1 MEQRTTKINKRNV
14 DGILLLDKPINMT
27 SNHVL
32 QVVKRLFNAHKAGH
46 TGSLDP
52 LASGVLPICF
62 GQATKFSQY
71 LLEANKRYR
80 VVGKLGIA
88 TTTGDTEGEILENK
102 SIENISLPQIEK
114 ALSRFEGVIEQI
126 PSMYSAIKHNGQPL
140 YKLARQGITI
150 DRKPRTLT
158 IFKLEL
164 IGYEKGYLELDIIC
178 SKGTYVR
185 TLIEDIGKELDCG
198 AHVVS
203 LRRLGAGVYSEQ
215 QAISLPKLEALF
227 INGEQKAA
235 DELLL
240 PVASIFTDWQEVCL
254 SEAALYYLR
263 QGQAVI
269 VPYAPANGDVCLLT
283 KSGQFLGIGKILDD
297 GKVAPVRLVG

>member
-1 MEQRTTKINKRNV
+1 MEQRTTKSNKRNV

-32 QVVKRLFNAHKAGH
+32 QVVKRLFNARKAGH

-71 LLEANKRYR
+71 LLEANKHYR
-80 VVGKLGIA
+80 VVGKLGIT

-102 SIENISLPQIEK
+102 EIENISLQQIEK
-114 ALSRFEGVIEQI
+114 ALLKFEGVIEQI

-164 IGYEKGYLELDIIC
+164 IMYEEGFLELDIVC

-185 TLIEDIGKELDCG
+185 TLIEDIGKELGCG

-215 QAISLPKLEALF
+215 QSISLQKLEALF
-227 INGEQKAA
+227 IDGEQKAA
-235 DELLL
+235 DELLF
-240 PVASIFTDWQEVCL
+240 PVASIFSDWREVCL

-269 VPYAPANGDVCLLT
+269 VPYAPANGDVSLLT
-283 KSGQFLGIGKILDD
+283 KNGQFLGIGKILDD